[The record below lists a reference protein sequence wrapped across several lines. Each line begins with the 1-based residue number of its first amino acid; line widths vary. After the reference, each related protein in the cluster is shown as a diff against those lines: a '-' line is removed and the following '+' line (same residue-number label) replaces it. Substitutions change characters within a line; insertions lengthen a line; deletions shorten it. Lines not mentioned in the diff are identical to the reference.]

1 MPRLTEEAAARIKAQ
16 NMERDKPSS
25 LGEIGS
31 DALRYLRR
39 AERTAGLAVGQ
50 AAAGLTTGFMPWLHF
65 VPGAKDWLPDIERT
79 PQAAKAFWEQA
90 RQGDWDAGI
99 EAYQDELDAGP
110 GYWGASEALPTAL
123 LPTGVPY
130 QVGKGL
136 LRAAPKLAETV
147 ARVAPAAARSG
158 VTSGLRG
165 GVEFTGKALKK
176 PWQVEEAAGQ
186 KALAGLGWLVGKT
199 VSGASPSIKR
209 VIDSL
214 RRSGGQE
221 VDPDTFDEAMKA
233 LPSGPEPKQ
242 QLALPAGPSER
253 LMLPPGPT
261 QLALPAPT
269 KAGFMQA
276 IGAREG
282 DLIRTF
288 ATPENPAG
296 ITMIIPDNKTTRA
309 ILDSLEKNPSI
320 AVIEGRDPQQAMEAW
335 MRLNRP
341 EAAGARGGLTEAM
354 QDISRVQKEIDALA
368 ASPEYQAA
376 VRKGPGKRQP
386 PPAAPTT
393 PADIGTARTGSPF
406 TGTFFRGS
414 GRETAEEAYGT
425 QAYVKEAILGKGTY
439 TSPSREYASVFGPN
453 VDEVPITLNN
463 PLVIRSDSE
472 WAALTKKAGWFS
484 HVPTSSADIGR
495 MRGVIERAG
504 HDGVIIQVPKTE
516 QRGRRLQQLFDAD
529 TVGSFAEP
537 PPTAAPVLVTGAKVT
552 GAQKQ
557 LDDMGRLE
565 AEREALQARI
575 AEGRGSVRALP
586 EQFQAELDPESL
598 LEGYPLGSAQRPLA
612 GEEVPLEEMFRR
624 SPRARA
630 LTEEERLLEEFPEIV
645 PRPTDPMVGPIPK
658 TRAMVDAERA
668 AAARDIPPRREPD
681 WRFYEG
687 EEPPIGA
694 GPGTGRAV
702 PEPTPEPSLSQVQDI
717 DEAIEANIRQ
727 NFGRKVANAPGIRNI
742 LKRVNP
748 NAIRNTIEGRG
759 MAAWHIIR
767 AEGGRKADNIMSEL
781 GAIGGQERIFGKVD
795 NVGLFTEGKLK
806 GLAPNDVRT
815 NWEKPAYRIR
825 LNDEQVAWIKKAQEL
840 EEMKLAFLKANGIN
854 INKLA
859 FDKGGHYAGRRVVGK
874 FDREGNLL
882 EFKFVGAM
890 PKRRATKQPFEKER
904 DFITQKQAID
914 QGYQYLPEDEALAL
928 NIKAAYNRVS
938 DKKLAEWL
946 RANSPNL
953 RTLKSATDIK
963 AGETAITEIPGM
975 SGVVFTKD
983 AADIARTM
991 REELNP
997 NLRAIPGM
1005 ETIGKINAAGRFM
1018 TLNADASPFL
1028 IQMLYM
1034 TGAKGGMRAWGN
1046 AWRGFAKAFFD
1057 PRYQEKLLSEHR
1069 PLLDRHRGLL
1079 TSRSGTEM
1087 SEAAQKGG
1095 LFFSGPLSPIGKG
1108 LQLSRFARAFNTA
1121 MDEAGIQLAKS
1132 LDAHLKP
1139 KNAKEMADI
1148 DAFIN
1153 EIRGLAD
1160 SVRLGVSPNMRLLEN
1175 NLLLAPRYN
1184 RAIAS
1189 LLWDTVADG
1198 GIRGKQARLALG
1210 RSISG
1215 LFLIGTAFTMAK
1227 YARDAEN
1234 RGEEHTFE
1242 GYYKEFQDRM
1252 LPNSPHFFTWEI
1264 GDTNVGP
1271 GTKIRSLVSLFAKSG
1286 KLIKEGDTRSLLEL
1300 SNENPFTRFARGNAA
1315 PVASDAW
1322 DIFSGHNYM
1331 GDPTGFFD
1339 GWTEESVGDD
1349 LKKLGRN
1356 VLLEDIMPIWTQ
1368 ATLLEGGTPQE
1379 KATRAAA
1386 EFFGGRA
1393 YPLGWKDQREKMAR
1407 EEGYGDYE
1415 ELNADIKV
1423 LVDKLAE
1430 ERYGEKE
1437 YTTAKGPLY
1446 KERDD
1451 ITENFLGS
1459 LQSVTD
1465 KWLSA
1470 PPESPQWDPENARK
1484 GPKGYNDLREER
1496 IERLYGHWDKKKQRR
1511 TGGFYDKLYDMD
1523 EEREIPDKET
1533 KGYRVWQYYQMFEES
1548 VNPDTGEIDWDKHEE
1563 IEAKFWASLGDD
1575 EIDELMANI
1584 RTIEGEYPEPIKRMV
1599 SAGRY
1604 AGSFKMDIL
1613 GNQMSYYE
1621 LETHPSVV
1629 QSVANTA
1636 TIDLGRRVSEADVDN
1651 YLDLS
1656 YLEREP
1662 MAEKDVVGGAIS
1674 KALNKASMENGV
1686 LWSLRKKFVG
1696 EAPDEWILAMLD
1708 AGYEYQGHREIEKII
1723 FKNLKD
1729 GSSMPAFRNK
1739 YEELYRANIKKIA

>member
-165 GVEFTGKALKK
+165 GVEFAGKALKK
-176 PWQVEEAAGQ
+176 PWQVEEAAGR
-186 KALAGLGWLVGKT
+186 KAFAGLGWLAGKT

-233 LPSGPEPKQ
+233 LPSGPEPTQ
-242 QLALPAGPSER
+242 QLALPAGPD
-253 LMLPPGPT
+253 MLALPSGPT

-269 KAGFMQA
+269 KAGFMQT
-276 IGAREG
+276 IGARES

-386 PPAAPTT
+386 PPAAP
-393 PADIGTARTGSPF
+393 
-406 TGTFFRGS
+406 
-414 GRETAEEAYGT
+414 
-425 QAYVKEAILGKGTY
+425 
-439 TSPSREYASVFGPN
+439 
-453 VDEVPITLNN
+453 
-463 PLVIRSDSE
+463 
-472 WAALTKKAGWFS
+472 
-484 HVPTSSADIGR
+484 
-495 MRGVIERAG
+495 
-504 HDGVIIQVPKTE
+504 
-516 QRGRRLQQLFDAD
+516 
-529 TVGSFAEP
+529 
-537 PPTAAPVLVTGAKVT
+537 VTGAKVT

-997 NLRAIPGM
+997 SLRAIPGM

-1046 AWRGFAKAFFD
+1046 AWRGFTKAFFD
-1057 PRYQEKLLSEHR
+1057 PRYQEKLLSQNR
-1069 PLLDRHRGLL
+1069 ALLDRHRGLL

-1533 KGYRVWQYYQMFEES
+1533 KGYRVWQYYQIFEES